1 MRPNAV
7 LIVANILSNLNETYN
22 TKFQIV
28 HRDKQ
33 DDYVIKIDGQ
43 PARILYRILSCLD
56 SNTLSFILEGKDT
69 FIIF

>member
-1 MRPNAV
+1 MRPNAI
-7 LIVANILSNLNETYN
+7 LIVSNIVSNLNETYN
-22 TKFQIV
+22 TKIQIV

-33 DDYVIKIDGQ
+33 DDYVIQVEGQ
-43 PARILYRILSCLD
+43 PARILHRILSCLD